1 MEEVEKPEPSSI
13 TQADIPLAITEVY
26 SYHPYSAPP
35 SDSTFLTIVYG
46 LMGFSWNYQRNLML
60 VSNYDAE
67 NGLATITRRNRGK
80 EIAVSIGVI
89 LLAENLFAV
98 VEEYTERLFGE
109 STMKSL
115 LTCLLLNL
123 GGYYFMGFGRSNA
136 LRLLGIS
143 VVSFSV
149 SLSASALIRH
159 LALFN
164 KRLLMAY
171 LLGSHFSDIMAPL
184 LYTLTAE
191 HLSFGKRLLPLVVL
205 PVIQIVIFVILL
217 KGREQARQ
225 EELSWQKVQALIFTN
240 ARSLPKFRDNW
251 RLLSPY
257 IILQVFEVYSSQGI
271 CKHLD
276 VLQMHLSKTV
286 EFRLYNTISKIGCFL
301 GALIGHFVWTTQ
313 MWILS
318 LVEMFGFAILL
329 SRAASGIALWE
340 AILLLVCEGLISG
353 FGKMS
358 TFFAIRRQGDD
369 SPEEIALSLRVI
381 QQASKFS
388 GIVAGLGLTM
398 SDDLLYQFESVKW

>member
-109 STMKSL
+109 ST
-115 LTCLLLNL
+115 
-123 GGYYFMGFGRSNA
+123 
-136 LRLLGIS
+136 I
-143 VVSFSV
+143 
-149 SLSASALIRH
+149 
-159 LALFN
+159 
-164 KRLLMAY
+164 RLLMAY

>member
-1 MEEVEKPEPSSI
+1 
-13 TQADIPLAITEVY
+13 
-26 SYHPYSAPP
+26 
-35 SDSTFLTIVYG
+35 
-46 LMGFSWNYQRNLML
+46 
-60 VSNYDAE
+60 
-67 NGLATITRRNRGK
+67 
-80 EIAVSIGVI
+80 
-89 LLAENLFAV
+89 
-98 VEEYTERLFGE
+98 
-109 STMKSL
+109 
-115 LTCLLLNL
+115 
-123 GGYYFMGFGRSNA
+123 
-136 LRLLGIS
+136 
-143 VVSFSV
+143 
-149 SLSASALIRH
+149 
-159 LALFN
+159 
-164 KRLLMAY
+164 MAY
-171 LLGSHFSDIMAPL
+171 LLGSHFSDIIAPL

-225 EELSWQKVQALIFTN
+225 EELSWQKVQALIFIN

-353 FGKMS
+353 FGQMS

-369 SPEEIALSLRVI
+369 SPEEVALSLRVI

-388 GIVAGLGLTM
+388 GIVAGLGLAM
-398 SDDLLYQFESVKW
+398 SDDLLYQFESAKW

>member
-1 MEEVEKPEPSSI
+1 
-13 TQADIPLAITEVY
+13 
-26 SYHPYSAPP
+26 
-35 SDSTFLTIVYG
+35 
-46 LMGFSWNYQRNLML
+46 
-60 VSNYDAE
+60 
-67 NGLATITRRNRGK
+67 
-80 EIAVSIGVI
+80 
-89 LLAENLFAV
+89 
-98 VEEYTERLFGE
+98 
-109 STMKSL
+109 
-115 LTCLLLNL
+115 
-123 GGYYFMGFGRSNA
+123 
-136 LRLLGIS
+136 
-143 VVSFSV
+143 
-149 SLSASALIRH
+149 
-159 LALFN
+159 
-164 KRLLMAY
+164 MAY
-171 LLGSHFSDIMAPL
+171 LLGSHFSDIIAPL

-353 FGKMS
+353 FGQMS

-369 SPEEIALSLRVI
+369 SPEEIALSLKVI
-381 QQASKFS
+381 EQSSKFS
-388 GIVAGLGLTM
+388 GIVAGLGLAM